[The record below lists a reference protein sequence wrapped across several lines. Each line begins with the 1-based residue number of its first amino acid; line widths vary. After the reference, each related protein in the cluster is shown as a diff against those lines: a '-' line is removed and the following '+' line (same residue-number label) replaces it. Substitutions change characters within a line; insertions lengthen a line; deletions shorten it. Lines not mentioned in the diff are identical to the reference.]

1 VSSIE
6 EIIKKIGA
14 LSPSKRKAYV
24 TKDGWEEMVVEA
36 FNNGDYKWLAE
47 QSFGRAVAKD
57 KPVNDGGKNIAL
69 DFAEKLRSL

>member
-1 VSSIE
+1 
-6 EIIKKIGA
+6 
-14 LSPSKRKAYV
+14 
-24 TKDGWEEMVVEA
+24 MVVEA